1 VFLFFLFTA
10 DRVRFQVRFSRFLFG
25 FALIRTVEVLT
36 TMQSMTP
43 NPRQSEL
50 LDAVRADGVATVE
63 ALADRFGV
71 TLQTVRRDV
80 KLLAEAGLLA
90 RFHGGVRLPSSTTEN
105 IAHRQREALN
115 AEAKKRIA
123 RAVAA
128 RVPNGCSILINLG
141 TTTEAVAR
149 ELLRHKGLRVI
160 TNNLNVATILADSDE
175 CEVIVAGGV
184 VRHRDRGI
192 VGEATVDF
200 IRQFRVDIGLI
211 GISGIEADG
220 SLRDFDYRE
229 VKVSRAIIEQSREV
243 WLTAD
248 HSKFNRPA
256 MVELAR
262 VDQIDL
268 LFTDQPPPPPFPA
281 LLAEAGVQLECVQT

>member
-1 VFLFFLFTA
+1 
-10 DRVRFQVRFSRFLFG
+10 
-25 FALIRTVEVLT
+25 
-36 TMQSMTP
+36 MTP

-50 LDAVRADGVATVE
+50 LDAVRAHGVATVE

-105 IAHRQREALN
+105 IAHRQRESLN
-115 AEAKKRIA
+115 ADAKTRIA
-123 RAVAA
+123 KAVAA

-149 ELLRHKGLRVI
+149 ALLHHKGLRVI
-160 TNNLNVATILADSDE
+160 TNNLNVAAILADNVE

-184 VRHRDRGI
+184 VRNRDRGI
-192 VGEATVDF
+192 VGEAAVDF

-243 WLTAD
+243 WLAAD

-262 VDQIDL
+262 VDQLDL
-268 LFTDQPPPPPFPA
+268 LFTDQTPPPPFPA
-281 LLAEAGVQLECVQT
+281 LLAEAGVQLECVQP

>member
-1 VFLFFLFTA
+1 
-10 DRVRFQVRFSRFLFG
+10 
-25 FALIRTVEVLT
+25 
-36 TMQSMTP
+36 MTP

-50 LDAVRADGVATVE
+50 LDAVRAHGVATVE
-63 ALADRFGV
+63 SLADRFGV

-90 RFHGGVRLPSSTTEN
+90 RFHGGVRMPSSTTEN
-105 IAHRQREALN
+105 IAYRQREALN

-123 RAVAA
+123 KAVAA
-128 RVPNGCSILINLG
+128 RVPNGCSLLINLG

-160 TNNLNVATILADSDE
+160 TNNLNVAAILADNAE

-184 VRHRDRGI
+184 VRNRDRGI
-192 VGEATVDF
+192 VGEAAVDF

-229 VKVSRAIIEQSREV
+229 VKVARVIIEQSREV
-243 WLTAD
+243 WLAAD

-262 VDQIDL
+262 IDQLDL
-268 LFTDQPPPPPFPA
+268 LFTDQPPPAPYPA
-281 LLAEAGVQLECVQT
+281 LLAEAGVQLECVQP